1 MSAATLQTSSQ
12 KQKSKAASIG
22 IISYIAIYVPLTGL
36 DIYMYYA
43 CPDNTEA
50 FYVIEWLLEHI
61 PLLLHVTIPIILFL
75 RLKSVRKIIRQLCCR
90 CI

>member
-12 KQKSKAASIG
+12 KKQSKVAYIA
-22 IISYIAIYVPLTGL
+22 IISYMAIYVPLTGL

-50 FYVIEWLLEHI
+50 FYVIEWLLKHT
-61 PLLLHVTIPIILFL
+61 PLLLYVTIPIILFL
-75 RLKSVRKIIRQLCCR
+75 RLKSVRKIIRPLCCR